1 MSLGHTIRL
10 HYRVTHYIYRCT
22 NSYTV
27 LQQLILKFF
36 LFSSIFLNF
45 LQISFYFVFPF
56 LFLAIAKIS
65 LKRKKSF
72 KVETLIAGTATH
84 ARNPAPHLTLTSL
97 KESGKPESTTPG
109 IRLETLVLQSC
120 GTDPTKSKPLQAIR
134 PTIHRNNYIN
144 RDN

>member
-45 LQISFYFVFPF
+45 LQTSFYFVFPF

-72 KVETLIAGTATH
+72 KVETLGEMSSFPRPCAGRAQPDFLVSLRKFEVIITTH
-84 ARNPAPHLTLTSL
+84 YRHY
-97 KESGKPESTTPG
+97 
-109 IRLETLVLQSC
+109 
-120 GTDPTKSKPLQAIR
+120 TKFCM
-134 PTIHRNNYIN
+134 H
-144 RDN
+144 